1 MCPGENERYHKLK
14 ISHDGTV
21 NRNSNLK
28 DLCLEIDFEPEYHS
42 INIAYNNYPPYFK
55 FDDESKAMI
64 EYPLPDTDPSENL
77 RLSKEHPMSVYSGEI
92 LKLFFKQFNLVPNW
106 IFCQQ
111 TWGWFDGE
119 TGKWTGAVG
128 KVNITFSFK
137 SNNS

>member
-92 LKLFFKQFNLVPNW
+92 LKLFFKHYNLVPNW

-137 SNNS
+137 SKNS